1 MTPFYFGQETAAFF
15 TGWLPKTVA
24 MDILL
29 VDDHALF
36 RTGLRLLLASLWPDM
51 VIFEAS
57 AVEQALAIAR
67 EHPNLRLCLL
77 DLDLRQDQGLPAIS
91 EIKLAAPNVAVVVV
105 SATDDKDTVRSCIMA
120 GAMSYIAKSAPPA
133 VLTQALTRVLQGDVF
148 LPPTVFA
155 EASATPTKVLVLT
168 PRQRDVLSGLNR
180 GLPSKLIARELG
192 ISEYT
197 VKEYIADLF
206 RLLGV
211 RNRTE
216 AVIEASRLSLHTQA

>member
-1 MTPFYFGQETAAFF
+1 
-15 TGWLPKTVA
+15 

-36 RTGLRLLLASLWPDM
+36 RAGLRLLLASLWPDM
-51 VIFEAS
+51 IIFEAS
-57 AVEQALAIAR
+57 GVEQALALAR
-67 EHPNLRLCLL
+67 DHPNLRLCLL

-91 EIKLAAPNVAVVVV
+91 EIKRVAPNVAVVVV
-105 SATDDKDTVRSCIMA
+105 SATDDNDTVRSCIMA
-120 GAMSYIAKSAPPA
+120 GAMSYISKNSPPA
-133 VLTQALTRVLQGDVF
+133 ILTQALTRVLQGDVF

-155 EASATPTKVLVLT
+155 GASAEPSKVLVLT

-180 GLPSKLIARELG
+180 GLPNKLIARELG

-197 VKEYIADLF
+197 VKEYIADIF

-211 RNRTE
+211 HNRTE
-216 AVIEASRLSLHTQA
+216 AVIKASSFSLCTHA

>member
-1 MTPFYFGQETAAFF
+1 
-15 TGWLPKTVA
+15 

-36 RTGLRLLLASLWPDM
+36 RAGLRLLLASLRPDM
-51 VIFEAS
+51 IVFEAS
-57 AVEQALAIAR
+57 GVEQALALAR
-67 EHPNLRLCLL
+67 DHQDLRLCLL
-77 DLDLRQDQGLPAIS
+77 DLDLRQEQGLPAIR
-91 EIKLAAPNVAVVVV
+91 EIKLAAPSVAVVIV
-105 SATDDKDTVRSCIMA
+105 SATDDDETVRSCIMA
-120 GAMSYIAKSAPPA
+120 GAMSYIAKSSPPA

-155 EASATPTKVLVLT
+155 EAPAAPTKVLVLT

-197 VKEYIADLF
+197 VKEYLADLF
-206 RLLGV
+206 RLLDV

-216 AVIEASRLSLHTQA
+216 AVIKASRMSLHTHA

>member
-1 MTPFYFGQETAAFF
+1 
-15 TGWLPKTVA
+15 

-36 RTGLRLLLASLWPDM
+36 RAGLRLLLASLRPDM
-51 VIFEAS
+51 IVFEAS
-57 AVEQALAIAR
+57 GGEAALALAR
-67 EHPNLRLCLL
+67 DHQDLRLCLL
-77 DLDLRQDQGLPAIS
+77 DLDLRQEQGLPAIR
-91 EIKLAAPNVAVVVV
+91 EIKLAAPSVAVVIV
-105 SATDDKDTVRSCIMA
+105 SATDDDETVRSCIMA
-120 GAMSYIAKSAPPA
+120 GAMSYIAKSSPPA

-155 EASATPTKVLVLT
+155 EAPAAPTKVLVLT

-197 VKEYIADLF
+197 VKEYLADLF
-206 RLLGV
+206 RLLDV

-216 AVIEASRLSLHTQA
+216 AVIKASRMSLHTHA

>member
-1 MTPFYFGQETAAFF
+1 
-15 TGWLPKTVA
+15 
-24 MDILL
+24 MDVLL

-36 RTGLRLLLASLWPDM
+36 RSGLRLLLGSLRPDM
-51 VIFEAS
+51 TVFEAS
-57 AVEQALAIAR
+57 GIGQALAIAKD
-67 EHPNLRLCLL
+67 HTNLRLCLL

-91 EIKLAAPNVAVVVV
+91 EIKVVAPKVAVVIV
-105 SATDDKDTVRSCIMA
+105 SAADDPDTVRSCIMA

-133 VLTQALTRVLQGDVF
+133 VLTQALSRVLQGDVF

-155 EASATPTKVLVLT
+155 ETSATPAKALVLT
-168 PRQRDVLSGLNR
+168 PRQRDVLSGLSR

-192 ISEYT
+192 ISEHT

-206 RLLGV
+206 RLLDV

-216 AVIEASRLSLHTQA
+216 AVIKASGLSLRMRA

>member
-1 MTPFYFGQETAAFF
+1 MTDPGFA
-15 TGWLPKTVA
+15 A
-24 MDILL
+24 MDVLL

-36 RTGLRLLLASLWPDM
+36 RSGLRLLLASLWPDM
-51 VIFEAS
+51 IIFEAS
-57 AVEQALAIAR
+57 GVEQALALAR
-67 EHPNLRLCLL
+67 DHPNLRLCLL

-91 EIKLAAPNVAVVVV
+91 EIKLAAPGAAVVIV
-105 SATDDKDTVRSCIMA
+105 SAADDNDTVRSCIMA
-120 GAMSYIAKSAPPA
+120 GAMSYIAKNSSPA

-155 EASATPTKVLVLT
+155 GASAAPEKVLVLT

-206 RLLGV
+206 RLLDV

-216 AVIEASRLSLHTQA
+216 AVIKASSLSLHTHA

>member
-1 MTPFYFGQETAAFF
+1 
-15 TGWLPKTVA
+15 

-36 RTGLRLLLASLWPDM
+36 RAGLRLLLASLRPDM
-51 VIFEAS
+51 IVFEAS
-57 AVEQALAIAR
+57 GGEAALALAR
-67 EHPNLRLCLL
+67 DHQDLRLCLL
-77 DLDLRQDQGLPAIS
+77 DLDLRQEQGLPAIR
-91 EIKLAAPNVAVVVV
+91 EIKLAAPSVAVVIV
-105 SATDDKDTVRSCIMA
+105 SATDDDETVRSCIMA
-120 GAMSYIAKSAPPA
+120 GAMSYIAKSSPPA

-155 EASATPTKVLVLT
+155 EGAVAPTKVLVLT

-180 GLPSKLIARELG
+180 GLPSKLIARDLG

-197 VKEYIADLF
+197 VEEYLADLF
-206 RLLGV
+206 RLLDV

-216 AVIEASRLSLHTQA
+216 AVIKASRLSLHTHA

>member
-1 MTPFYFGQETAAFF
+1 
-15 TGWLPKTVA
+15 

-36 RTGLRLLLASLWPDM
+36 RAGLRLLLASLRPDM
-51 VIFEAS
+51 IVFEAS
-57 AVEQALAIAR
+57 CVEQALALAQ
-67 EHPNLRLCLL
+67 EHRDLRLCLL
-77 DLDLRQDQGLPAIS
+77 DLALRQEQGLPAIRA
-91 EIKLAAPNVAVVVV
+91 IKLASPCAAVVIV
-105 SATDDKDTVRSCIMA
+105 SALDDNETVRSCIMA
-120 GAMSYIAKSAPPA
+120 GAMSYIPKSSPPA
-133 VLTQALTRVLQGDVF
+133 DLTQALTRVLQGDVF
-148 LPPTVFA
+148 LPPTVFSA
-155 EASATPTKVLVLT
+155 GTFASTKVLALT

-197 VKEYIADLF
+197 VKEYLADLF

-216 AVIEASRLSLHTQA
+216 AVIKASRLSMRPHP